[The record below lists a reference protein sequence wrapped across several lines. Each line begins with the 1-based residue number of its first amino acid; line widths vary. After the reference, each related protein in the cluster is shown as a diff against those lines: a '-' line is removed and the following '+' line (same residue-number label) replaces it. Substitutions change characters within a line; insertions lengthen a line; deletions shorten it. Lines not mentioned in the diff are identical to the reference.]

1 MKSTKK
7 IFLMSLLA
15 TSLMVGCKKDEP
27 SPTEDNELITTI
39 RLKFTESGT
48 TTSFSFKDLDGPGG
62 NAPVIDKISLKPTKT
77 YTLAVEILDE
87 SKTPIVNTTADI
99 QSKKDEHLFEFVPTP
114 ATLLMITPTD
124 KDSRGFN
131 VGLAASAMTMSA
143 GTGKLQVVLHH
154 QPPVGGK
161 PIKNGT
167 FTLGSTD
174 VDVSFEV
181 EIK

>member
-7 IFLMSLLA
+7 IFLMALLA
-15 TSLMVGCKKDEP
+15 TSLLVGCKKDEP

-48 TTSFSFKDLDGPGG
+48 TTSFTFKDLDGPGG
-62 NAPVIDKISLKPTKT
+62 NAPIIDKISLKPNKT
-77 YTLAVEILDE
+77 YTVTVEILDE
-87 SKTPIVNTTADI
+87 SKMPIVNTTNDI
-99 QSKKDEHLFEFVPTP
+99 LAKKDEHLFEFISTP
-114 ATLLMITPTD
+114 ATLLVLTPTD

-131 VGLAASAMTMSA
+131 VGLTSSATTTSA

-167 FTLGSTD
+167 FTLGSID
-174 VDVSFEV
+174 VDVNFEV

>member
-1 MKSTKK
+1 MKSMKK
-7 IFLMSLLA
+7 TFLMALLA
-15 TSLMVGCKKDEP
+15 TSLVVGCKKDEP

-48 TTSFSFKDLDGPGG
+48 TTSFTFKDLDGPGG
-62 NAPVIDKISLKPTKT
+62 KAPVIDKISLKPNKT
-77 YTLAVEILDE
+77 YMVALEILDE
-87 SKTPIVNTTADI
+87 SKMSIVNTTDDI
-99 QSKKDEHLFEFVPTP
+99 QSKKDEHIFEFISTP
-114 ATLLMITPTD
+114 ATLLMVTPTD

-131 VGLAASAMTMSA
+131 VGLVASAMTTSA

-161 PIKNGT
+161 PIKNGS

>member
-7 IFLMSLLA
+7 IFLMALLA
-15 TSLMVGCKKDEP
+15 TSLVVGCKKDEP
-27 SPTEDNELITTI
+27 SPTEDNELITTV
-39 RLKFTESGT
+39 RLKFTESGIT
-48 TTSFSFKDLDGPGG
+48 TTFAFKDLDGAGG
-62 NAPVIDKISLKPTKT
+62 NPPVIDKISLKPNKT
-77 YTLAVEILDE
+77 YTVALEILDE
-87 SKTPIVNTTADI
+87 SKTPIVNTTTDI
-99 QSKKDEHLFEFVPTP
+99 QSKKDEHLFEFVSTP
-114 ATLLMITPTD
+114 ATLLMVTPTD

-161 PIKNGT
+161 PIKNGS